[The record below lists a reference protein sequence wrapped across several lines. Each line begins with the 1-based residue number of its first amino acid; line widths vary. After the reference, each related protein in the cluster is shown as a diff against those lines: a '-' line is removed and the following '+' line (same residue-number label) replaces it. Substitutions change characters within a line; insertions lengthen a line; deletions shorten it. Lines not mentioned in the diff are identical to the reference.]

1 MPGKEYRFQVA
12 EQRNFVIVF
21 PTMVSVFLK
30 DARGANI
37 TRGKL
42 KLEQILEEPR
52 AEYLLRMINSNRT
65 VYEGFYY
72 RQIQEKPMGRNGLC
86 CLLEEQLGSMKM
98 DGKECFNSI
107 ALGATEGMV
116 QAVYSDSFIKAS
128 RDLEGEYLY
137 IFADKRE
144 EQIFI

>member
-21 PTMVSVFLK
+21 PSMVSAFLK
-30 DARGANI
+30 DAREASIAG
-37 TRGKL
+37 GKL
-42 KLEQILEEPR
+42 KLEQILEKPR

-72 RQIQEKPMGRNGLC
+72 RQIPEKPMGKNGLC
-86 CLLEEQLGSMKM
+86 CLLEEQLGNMKM
-98 DGKECFNSI
+98 DGKECFDRI
-107 ALGATEGMV
+107 ALGTAEGMV
-116 QAVYSDSFIKAS
+116 QAAYSDSFIRAS
-128 RDLEGEYLY
+128 RDQQGEYLY

-144 EQIFI
+144 ERIFV